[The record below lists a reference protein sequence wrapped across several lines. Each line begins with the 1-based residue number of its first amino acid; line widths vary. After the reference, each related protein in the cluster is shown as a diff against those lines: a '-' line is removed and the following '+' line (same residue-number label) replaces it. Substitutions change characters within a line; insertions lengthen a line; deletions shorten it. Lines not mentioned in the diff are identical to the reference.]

1 MKFKEFVQAADD
13 LAFSKS
19 VSRVTLNI
27 VEQPKTDKLQIVEEL
42 MRYDKLGEIKQRFQ
56 TVVNTSEKRPVINY
70 EVDYLKAASTYRFLG
85 RPVPE
90 IEDLAD
96 YCIVEAAKTM
106 GGGAQAEAKPA
117 VQTPAVQTPAEVEKE
132 EAEQA
137 TDEDPKPKGRSKATT
152 KAKAKTTTAKKSKG
166 KPAKGVKFDRSIEG
180 HMAPTAVILRDLLG
194 ADWKTEEQ
202 NVTAVT
208 DLIYNQ
214 LQGKVEIFA
223 KDGEEVLESYKTF
236 IVDFLTEKLDLASDK
251 AEDSGLEGL

>member
-70 EVDYLKAASTYRFLG
+70 EVDYLKAASTFRFLG
-85 RPVPE
+85 QPVPD

-106 GGGAQAEAKPA
+106 GGGAEAEAK
-117 VQTPAVQTPAEVEKE
+117 PAVQTPAEVEKE
-132 EAEQA
+132 EEEQA
-137 TDEDPKPKGRSKATT
+137 TDEESKPDPKPKGRSKATT